1 MDEVP
6 IKRSQR
12 YWDRFFMGLA
22 RQAALCSKDPDRKV
36 GAVLASADRRQ
47 VSFGFNGF
55 PEDVPDLPSLLADR
69 DFKNAHMRHAEDNC
83 LRQAPFNPRGC
94 SLYVTR
100 YPCLPCAT
108 KIVEAGVARLVV
120 PERPDFGHARWGQ
133 SWAEAEGLLL
143 RRGVY
148 IISYNEE

>member
-1 MDEVP
+1 MDEAP
-6 IKRSQR
+6 IQR
-12 YWDRFFMGLA
+12 PQSYWDAFFLDLA
-22 RQAALCSKDPDRKV
+22 RQVALCSKDPDRKV

-47 VSFGFNGF
+47 VSFGYNGF

-69 DFKNAHMRHAEDNC
+69 DFKNSNMRHAEDNC

-108 KIVEAGVARLVV
+108 KIAEAGVARLVV

-133 SWAEAEGLLL
+133 SWVQAEGLLL
-143 RRGVY
+143 RRGVCLL
-148 IISYNEE
+148 SLDN